1 MSAPELFP
9 VRVVTLKGIR
19 HELDP
24 SGSWCETC
32 GELAEYLLEQ
42 GGVGS
47 Y

>member
-24 SGSWCETC
+24 SGGWCKIC
-32 GELAEYLLEQ
+32 GELADYLLEA